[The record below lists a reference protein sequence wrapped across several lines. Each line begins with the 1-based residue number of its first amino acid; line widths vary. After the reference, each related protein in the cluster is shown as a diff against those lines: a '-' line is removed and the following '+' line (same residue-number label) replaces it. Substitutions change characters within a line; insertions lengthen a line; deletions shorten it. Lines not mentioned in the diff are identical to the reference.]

1 MIYKKASYIF
11 IALSLC
17 TSCFDK
23 GNSNAA
29 ASENAV
35 DQNDWDQIRVV
46 NQFLADLKYKGWSL
60 QEVKRLATAQA
71 GIFHFLAYDLK
82 DLNDA
87 NGGNLLRSDLRRPAY
102 EGGENFLKDYIEGY
116 RQSAGLNFMDSD
128 SFADNIFSVRSTF
141 TQSSLGTA
149 RMDWEEEGAVK
160 YQFARDADIA
170 QWDEMQVK
178 AWWDETPYL
187 DKSFYEVF
195 DQNGVLNWE
204 QTWRFFTNESF
215 IRDIGE
221 FVETD
226 SGEFLGRMIPA
237 LNPQGKYFIF
247 PEKHL
252 MPNNADEIKALLNS
266 LHKDFVDK
274 MNDIKGL
281 NSLSFE
287 DKIRRQVEEIMSFSR
302 KLIYAHPF
310 SDGNGRVF
318 TNILVRQLLI
328 ENGMPQSLFDPQLV
342 GNSFLTIKE
351 LSDHVVVGMK
361 LFNKVSLDRQATDS
375 IKTMT
380 DLLESLKSKLRFA
393 GCGG

>member
-1 MIYKKASYIF
+1 
-11 IALSLC
+11 
-17 TSCFDK
+17 
-23 GNSNAA
+23 
-29 ASENAV
+29 
-35 DQNDWDQIRVV
+35 
-46 NQFLADLKYKGWSL
+46 
-60 QEVKRLATAQA
+60 
-71 GIFHFLAYDLK
+71 
-82 DLNDA
+82 
-87 NGGNLLRSDLRRPAY
+87 
-102 EGGENFLKDYIEGY
+102 
-116 RQSAGLNFMDSD
+116 
-128 SFADNIFSVRSTF
+128 
-141 TQSSLGTA
+141 
-149 RMDWEEEGAVK
+149 MDWEEEGAVK

-215 IRDIGE
+215 IREIGE

-237 LNPQGKYFIF
+237 LNPKGKYFIF

-266 LHKDFVDK
+266 LHKDFVEK
-274 MNDIKGL
+274 MNDIEGL

-310 SDGNGRVF
+310 PDGNGRVF

-328 ENGMPQSLFDPQLV
+328 ENDMPQSLFDPQLV